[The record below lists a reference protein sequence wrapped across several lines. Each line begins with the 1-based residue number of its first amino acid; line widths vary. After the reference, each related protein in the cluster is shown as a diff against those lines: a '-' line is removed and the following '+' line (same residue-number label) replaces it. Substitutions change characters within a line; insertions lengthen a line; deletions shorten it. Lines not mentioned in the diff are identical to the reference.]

1 MTEPIKNGYH
11 TTVTTKNG
19 TYHVGMTRAQ
29 AQKNNN
35 YNKIFGRDFSDIDFD
50 NNGILSQEEILT
62 ERVDKEMQNDL
73 YSKFMATILPLVT
86 LGTIT
91 PNNALSHFENDKVKQ
106 AKEELNRYYSDE
118 NAQKED
124 ASRKPKPATLKFEA

>member
-1 MTEPIKNGYH
+1 MTSSEALKNG
-11 TTVTTKNG
+11 NC
-19 TYHVGMTRAQ
+19 
-29 AQKNNN
+29 NNL
-35 YNKIFGRDFSDIDFD
+35 FGRDFNDIDRD

-118 NAQKED
+118 NAQMED